1 MLCVGAFIILLL
13 LWTLRRYVSR
23 PLSQLVD
30 SSQRIADGELD
41 IELEVQGK
49 GEIARLGHAMQHMS
63 ARIHDMVSSLRE
75 SEQRQSITLDSI
87 GDAVLVTDQQGLIT
101 RMNSIA
107 EQLTGRS
114 MAEALGHPV
123 IEVFHIVNA
132 ETREPAEHPVGR
144 VLREGWVVGLANHT
158 TLISRDGSKYQIAD
172 SAAPI
177 CGDEGN
183 TLGVI
188 MVFQDVTERYAMES
202 EIKGVRHYLQAI
214 LDSLPDPCFL
224 LSADGQYLDVLG
236 GPEELLAQNREFLLG
251 RQIADI
257 LAPEQAA
264 PIMRTIEETI
274 HTRQVQRLEYEVDT
288 ISGRRL
294 FEGTAAPVE
303 HDGTTAVVWL
313 ARDYTARRQAEEQ
326 LEHLARYDQLTGL
339 ANRVMTLQHLE
350 QLSRIFHP
358 LLAFPGGQWMED
370 VVPRTGRGKA
380 REGLFSRL
388 QAHLPLTPLFVNVP
402 GQHSP
407 EVILAPVAQPRRRT
421 GVDKGKRLREGA
433 GFAGYCARRSRQL

>member
-1 MLCVGAFIILLL
+1 M
-13 LWTLRRYVSR
+13 
-23 PLSQLVD
+23 
-30 SSQRIADGELD
+30 
-41 IELEVQGK
+41 
-49 GEIARLGHAMQHMS
+49 
-63 ARIHDMVSSLRE
+63 
-75 SEQRQSITLDSI
+75 
-87 GDAVLVTDQQGLIT
+87 
-101 RMNSIA
+101 
-107 EQLTGRS
+107 
-114 MAEALGHPV
+114 
-123 IEVFHIVNA
+123 A

-177 CGDEGN
+177 CDDEGN

-188 MVFQDVTERYAMES
+188 LVFQDVTERYAMES

-274 HTRQVQRLEYEVDT
+274 HTRQVQWLEYEVDT

-350 QLSRIFHP
+350 QL
-358 LLAFPGGQWMED
+358 
-370 VVPRTGRGKA
+370 V
-380 REGLFSRL
+380 
-388 QAHLPLTPLFVNVP
+388 
-402 GQHSP
+402 HSN
-407 EVILAPVAQPRRRT
+407 RRT
-421 GVDKGKRLREGA
+421 AHFGAIMFIDIDRFKTINDSLGHHLGDELLTQVGAILRHEIRA
-433 GFAGYCARRSRQL
+433 EDIAARFGGDEFVIVLGDLGRDRNDASTHAELIAEKLQLACGEPLMLDGQPL